1 MELAFIGSSADKIFM
16 EAYNNFSLENRFRA
30 EVIFQNDF
38 NWDLFNKEYEYLR
51 ELKNFKL
58 SEAQNAMD
66 RNDTE
71 LVLEILNSLRD
82 DVQLKLERYEVAKPI
97 IFILQKR
104 VNQHHP

>member
-1 MELAFIGSSADKIFM
+1 MELTFIESSADKIFM
-16 EAYNNFSLENRFRA
+16 EAYNDFSLENRFKA
-30 EVIFQNDF
+30 EVIFQNNF

-66 RNDTE
+66 RGDTK
-71 LVLEILNSLRD
+71 LVLEILNSLRND
-82 DVQLKLERYEVAKPI
+82 LQLKLERYELAKPI

-104 VNQHHP
+104 ENQHHP